1 MRGSNCRPLPK
12 RYPRPRSVGVVN
24 AGIIRWAVV
33 PLCGLAF
40 AVGIGIA
47 ASTLASE
54 RIGLTSEPFTTGDSL
69 APEAVKHPARPTHK
83 APASPTPPKQPSPP
97 VAQPAPV
104 APYSGHSEIERER
117 ESEPDGDTD
126 D

>member
-1 MRGSNCRPLPK
+1 MG
-12 RYPRPRSVGVVN
+12 
-24 AGIIRWAVV
+24 
-33 PLCGLAF
+33 LCGLAF

-54 RIGLTSEPFTTGDSL
+54 RIGLTSEPFTAGDSL
-69 APEAVKHPARPTHK
+69 APEAVKHPVRPTRK
-83 APASPTPPKQPSPP
+83 PRTKLTPAAPAPTEQPSPRVP
-97 VAQPAPV
+97 HSAPAVPDD
-104 APYSGHSEIERER
+104 STHTEIEREH